1 MEDAN
6 ERRMSERFEV
16 ACVGVSAKDDQE
28 FVLWITN
35 ISQLG
40 LGFCTKKH
48 LKENERLLV
57 RLKAKDILESVEV
70 RGSVVWV
77 KEADR
82 ASYQVGFR
90 LDPISRTRITE
101 ILGREA
107 K

>member
-16 ACVGVSAKDDQE
+16 ECVGSSAKDDQE

-35 ISQLG
+35 ISQSG
-40 LGFCTKKH
+40 LGFRTKKF

-57 RLKAKDILESVEV
+57 RLKAKDILEPVEV

-77 KEADR
+77 KDADR
-82 ASYQVGFR
+82 TSYRVGFK
-90 LDPISRTRITE
+90 LDPISWTRVKK
-101 ILGREA
+101 ILD